1 MKGTSQIQGFTMMR
15 PEDEVQLTEVPLT
28 NGIAHKAS
36 RGSWGM
42 KMRGRFMDKSGHFNV
57 RFTNIGDRRQ
67 RYLADAFTTC
77 VDIRWRYMILIFTAA
92 FLLSWLLFG
101 IIFWLCAWIHGD
113 IALDHSLD
121 FKPCV
126 DNVHGFV
133 SAFLFSLETQTTIGY
148 GFRCITDQCPA
159 AILSVVFQSVVG
171 CVVDAFFIGA
181 IMAKMAR
188 PKLRAQ
194 TVLFSRNAVVALRDG
209 RLCLM
214 WRLGNLRRSHIVEAH
229 VRALMVR
236 VLPEHGNLPQDEY
249 DDETCNVA
257 IGNDCESACVQ
268 VKTHRQVRI
277 EQKDIDVGYDE
288 GLDRVFLV
296 TPLIITHEIDE
307 NSPLYDISRRDLE
320 RDNFEILVIVE
331 GVVEATGM
339 TTQVRSSYLA
349 SEILWGH
356 RFVPIT
362 TEEENHFRINFSLFH
377 DTEPVPTPLGS
388 ARELEEENQ
397 HLTDLF
403 LADESMGLQRPENP
417 AEGVVAQR

>member
-257 IGNDCESACVQ
+257 I
-268 VKTHRQVRI
+268 
-277 EQKDIDVGYDE
+277 
-288 GLDRVFLV
+288 DRVFLV

-403 LADESMGLQRPENP
+403 LADESTGLQRPENP